1 MPGQILPSDIAG
13 ELTTVNGAKVTV
25 TGSGDNIKVNDATDF
40 AAGTDTE
47 NRTPPDTGVG
57 ASGTCLTAQA
67 TSQLMPTTL
76 ARIRITLRIVRRV
89 PKHQE

>member
-1 MPGQILPSDIAG
+1 MTCAVVDQPLNEP
-13 ELTTVNGAKVTV
+13 TT
-25 TGSGDNIKVNDATDF
+25 ATDF